1 MIPKHFNNL
10 TFVLMGDKKDLHLV
24 EIHTKRI
31 WPEERE
37 EIWDKDTMSSKPV
50 GDKPEYGNVFPLVFA
65 YTDPNE
71 LEEDQADPELEQGHP
86 MRYYVSPTLEIFD
99 RPLPVHECESDYIR
113 PVGRIITDG
122 ELIVLGKAL
131 MIRGEDNALATLE
144 PEKETQ

>member
-10 TFVLMGDKKDLHLV
+10 TFVIMGDKKDLHLV
-24 EIHTKRI
+24 KIHTKRI

-37 EIWDKDTMSSKPV
+37 ERWDKDTMSAKPV
-50 GDKPEYGNVFPLVFA
+50 GDKPEYGSVFPLVFA
-65 YTDPNE
+65 YTDR
-71 LEEDQADPELEQGHP
+71 ADPEREHLVRRHSI
-86 MRYYVSPTLEIFD
+86 RFYVSRTLEIFD

-122 ELIVLGKAL
+122 ELIVLGKAC

-144 PEKETQ
+144 PEKETSV